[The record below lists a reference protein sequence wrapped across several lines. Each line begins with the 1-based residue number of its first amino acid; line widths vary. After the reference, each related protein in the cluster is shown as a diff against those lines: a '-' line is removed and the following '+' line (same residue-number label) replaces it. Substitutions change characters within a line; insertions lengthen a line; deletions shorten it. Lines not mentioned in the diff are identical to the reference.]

1 MVLSEDSLCLGP
13 LEIEAAAMALGDA
26 EVSGD
31 RFCVIPTPAGVLVA
45 VIDGLGHGSEAA
57 EASARACEALTEAS
71 GRPLP
76 EALERCH
83 AALRR
88 TRGAVIAL
96 ALFPSTSQ
104 DMQWLAVGNVEGL
117 LLHGPAHRARREA
130 IVQRPGIVGHGL
142 PHLLTSTLPVAVG
155 DTLVFATDGLERGFG
170 QALSSGSAKPADGAG
185 ALLRRFATGNDDAL
199 LLLARYVGEAP

>member
-13 LEIEAAAMALGDA
+13 LEIEAAAIALGDA

-31 RFCVIPTPAGVLVA
+31 RFCVVPSPAGVLVA

-57 EASARACEALTEAS
+57 EASARACEVLTEAS
-71 GRPLP
+71 GQSLP
-76 EALERCH
+76 NTLERCH
-83 AALRR
+83 GALRR
-88 TRGAVIAL
+88 TRGAVIGL
-96 ALFPSTSQ
+96 ALFPRASS

-117 LLHGPAHRARREA
+117 LLHGATHVTAREA

-155 DTLVFATDGLERGFG
+155 DTLVFATDGLERGFS
-170 QALSSGSAKPADGAG
+170 QALSSGAARPADGAS

-199 LLLARYVGEAP
+199 LLLARYVGEAA

>member
-1 MVLSEDSLCLGP
+1 MVLTEDSLRLGP
-13 LEIEAAAMALGDA
+13 LKIEAAAAALGDA

-31 RFCVIPTPAGVLVA
+31 RFCVIPAPTGVLVA

-57 EASARACEALTEAS
+57 EASARACDALRSDS
-71 GRPLP
+71 GQPLP
-76 EALERCH
+76 QILERCH

-96 ALFPSTSQ
+96 ARFPRSSP

-117 LLHGPAHRARREA
+117 LLRESRRGRPREA

-142 PHLLTSTLPVAVG
+142 PRLMASTLSVAVG

-170 QALSSGSAKPADGAG
+170 QALYSGGARLAEG
-185 ALLRRFATGNDDAL
+185 AAALLRRFATGNDDAL
-199 LLLARYVGEAP
+199 LLLAHYVGEAA